1 MRGIIRSLGYA
12 ELLGSYSAHTDMEG
26 DMHKIL
32 APLAICVLLIPTS
45 GFAQT
50 EPANNGRGLI
60 IRVPNHES
68 FRLAASPPA
77 LRQQHPQERRWRGR
91 HPVLFGALVGLGIG
105 VGVELAVIPGAS
117 GGEPHSVYLPMF
129 GATGAGIG
137 SLVGLIVSARR

>member
-1 MRGIIRSLGYA
+1 
-12 ELLGSYSAHTDMEG
+12 
-26 DMHKIL
+26 MHKIL
-32 APLAICVLLIPTS
+32 APLAIWVLLIPAS

-50 EPANNGRGLI
+50 EPPNSGRGLI
-60 IRVPNHES
+60 IRNHDS
-68 FRLAASPPA
+68 FRLAAPPPA
-77 LRQQHPQERRWRGR
+77 LRQQHPQERSWRGR
-91 HPVLFGALVGLGIG
+91 HPVLFGALVGLGVG